1 MTSALEV
8 YLRNHEAAAQAGLDL
23 FRRAARNQQDR
34 PYGPELAELRDEV
47 ADDLESLRGLM
58 SELGVRPDLLLGLGL
73 RAGERLARLKP
84 NGGLV
89 RRMPLSDLIE
99 VEAMS
104 DAVQAK
110 LAGWRALMAAN
121 VPTRARLIDLIGR
134 AEGQAEELRHLHRTA
149 SMALTT

>member
-23 FRRAARNQQDR
+23 FRRASRNQRDR
-34 PYGPELAELRDEV
+34 SYGPVLAELRDEV
-47 ADDLESLRGLM
+47 ADDLSSLRGLM

-89 RRMPLSDLIE
+89 GRMPLSDLIE

-110 LAGWRALMAAN
+110 LAGWRALVSAG
-121 VPTRARLIDLIGR
+121 VPTRAPLTDLIGR
-134 AEGQAEELRHLHRTA
+134 AERQSDELRHLHRTA
-149 SMALTT
+149 SEVLTT